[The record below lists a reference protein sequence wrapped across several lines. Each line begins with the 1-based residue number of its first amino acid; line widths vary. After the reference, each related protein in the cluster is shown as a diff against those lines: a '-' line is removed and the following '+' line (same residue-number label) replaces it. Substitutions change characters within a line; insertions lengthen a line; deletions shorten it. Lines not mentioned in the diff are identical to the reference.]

1 MMQALKAGVEY
12 FMPKDF
18 AKIDEKAERQ
28 FFKYLST
35 MRMVCTALA
44 PYQSATFRS
53 VLLSTPVAE
62 SASDQSAAERLI
74 EFFDKLADSA
84 VAEKPRK
91 AEQPVRVIEG
101 TLVRYRS

>member
-1 MMQALKAGVEY
+1 MQALKAGVEY

-18 AKIDEKAERQ
+18 AKIDE
-28 FFKYLST
+28 KYLST